1 MDSAGAREL
10 TFILLSMVFLFALA
24 LVAVALFFRQ
34 WHREKAEKPL
44 RRTDKTGPPAQNP
57 AGQAET
63 EK

>member
-34 WHREKAEKPL
+34 WRREKAETPL
-44 RRTDKTGPPAQNP
+44 RRTDKTGPPTPNP
-57 AGQAET
+57 AGQSET